1 MTKNWHGEVETFHEL
16 VAGTGKADLDLDMV
30 VSFLSKSVQ
39 QIQLLADVHRSGVA
53 LAWDSAAGPAP
64 GLGAVRRSRAGRRV
78 DRKWGTCVI
87 TVSRATLDTRVVGA
101 TERRAH
107 ERRARQAASDRERRW
122 RSRAPGLG
130 GGWPP
135 TFAVLLVRSTVPRG
149 EYRVL
154 CSTWTRDCTHV
165 IHTQRSPSSLYFNID
180 PTAG

>member
-1 MTKNWHGEVETFHEL
+1 M
-16 VAGTGKADLDLDMV
+16 
-30 VSFLSKSVQ
+30 
-39 QIQLLADVHRSGVA
+39 A

-149 EYRVL
+149 EVVFAGLQRFYTIRNFFFFAFYNL
-154 CSTWTRDCTHV
+154 CFMGFVDINSIFKLLR
-165 IHTQRSPSSLYFNID
+165 LYI
-180 PTAG
+180 